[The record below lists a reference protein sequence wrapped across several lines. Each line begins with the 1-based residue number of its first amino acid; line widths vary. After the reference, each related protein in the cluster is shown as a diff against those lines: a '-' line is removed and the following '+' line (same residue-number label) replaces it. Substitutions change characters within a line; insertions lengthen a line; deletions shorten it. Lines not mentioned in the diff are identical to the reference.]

1 MFNETMERSN
11 KWFDIFISFEIQI
24 EKKLVRSWGKAK
36 KRKIKNHNKQKEKMN
51 ERNKS
56 NIRVFNL
63 KSNSHLPKKFVVFAW
78 LKTL

>member
-1 MFNETMERSN
+1 M
-11 KWFDIFISFEIQI
+11 
-24 EKKLVRSWGKAK
+24 GKSK

-63 KSNSHLPKKFVVFAW
+63 KSDSHLPKKFVVFA
-78 LKTL
+78 